1 MNKVEI
7 GSTSCPDGMNARIAW
22 NQARPSFCQKY
33 SLDVPGDRN
42 HPPSTAAP
50 VGPKK
55 LCRKAIRCPKNSAPW
70 LQRSCDIFAVLTS
83 NTNMVPATIFE
94 QSTVGNSW
102 RPRRAL
108 PLSVGLHVIFFVL
121 LLRGRSPVFVAPSST
136 LGGAHGTSVTHLYW
150 AAGSSGLVESKS
162 TNSRSKESA
171 RSRLL
176 YQKSGR
182 AQQQASNLEPSTEEG
197 KRAQQAAAPA
207 PAPSAGSP
215 YGSLSEGASA
225 GEEIRPALP
234 AVTSEPRVDSDD
246 LRGIA
251 EGNVVVEIVID
262 EGGTIVRKSVVQ
274 SMGPAIDAKVLAAL
288 ENWRF
293 RPATRDGVPIPSKQD
308 VVYHFKPR
316 AG

>member
-1 MNKVEI
+1 
-7 GSTSCPDGMNARIAW
+7 
-22 NQARPSFCQKY
+22 
-33 SLDVPGDRN
+33 
-42 HPPSTAAP
+42 
-50 VGPKK
+50 
-55 LCRKAIRCPKNSAPW
+55 
-70 LQRSCDIFAVLTS
+70 
-83 NTNMVPATIFE
+83 MVPATIFE
-94 QSTVGNSW
+94 QSAVGNTW
-102 RPRRAL
+102 RPRRTL
-108 PLSVGLHVIFFVL
+108 PLSIGLHGIFFVL
-121 LLRGRSPVFVAPSST
+121 LLLGRSPVFVAPSST
-136 LGGAHGTSVTHLYW
+136 LGGAHGSAVTHLYW
-150 AAGSSGLVESKS
+150 ASGSSGLVESKS
-162 TNSRSKESA
+162 TKPRSKESA

-182 AQQQASNLEPSTEEG
+182 AQASNLEASTGEG
-197 KRAQQAAAPA
+197 KGGQQAAASA

-234 AVTSEPRVDSDD
+234 AITSEPRVNPDD

-262 EGGTIVRKSVVQ
+262 ESGAIVRKSVVQ
-274 SMGPAIDAKVLAAL
+274 SMGPAIDGKVLAAL

-316 AG
+316 AS